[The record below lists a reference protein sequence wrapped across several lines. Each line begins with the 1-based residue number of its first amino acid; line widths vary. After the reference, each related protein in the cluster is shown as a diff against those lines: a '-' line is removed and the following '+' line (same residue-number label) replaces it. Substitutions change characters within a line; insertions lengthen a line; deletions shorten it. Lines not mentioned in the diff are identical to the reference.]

1 MAERELNYLWVAS
14 RSIPIISCSTDSRS
28 GTKQTKSY
36 SNKLKNSVQQ
46 AATPTAA
53 PSEAQQSLKAE
64 ARSSTCTAT
73 E

>member
-1 MAERELNYLWVAS
+1 MAERELNSLWVAS

-36 SNKLKNSVQQ
+36 NKMKNSVQQ